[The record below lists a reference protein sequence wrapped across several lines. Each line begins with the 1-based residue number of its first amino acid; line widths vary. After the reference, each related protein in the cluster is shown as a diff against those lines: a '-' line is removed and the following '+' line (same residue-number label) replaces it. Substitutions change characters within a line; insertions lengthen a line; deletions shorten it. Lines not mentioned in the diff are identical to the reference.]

1 MRDITLGKIIS
12 ILSFFTLAQIC
23 HSMPPGP
30 EEVFSQ
36 EDFQKSTFEKVHV
49 LRQLLLSKSFTIPD
63 KSGAGSSNIQKT
75 EDKKKAPNE
84 GNEDYWQDQCER
96 GVKRILNIRKARR
109 ELINFEVGNEKAWED
124 FYSSLQSLKGNLSDE
139 DVLFRWPTQD
149 SFEHACKA
157 HLLLRAVLGDEQLL
171 SYLEFTVFNTYQDAA
186 LIKTVFENLFWEN
199 PRLLERG
206 HLETLRVSG
215 DNKCGKEASQYETVY
230 GNSMAHWLYFSW
242 KYSKEYEKRTLREKI
257 KILRIN
263 IGTTSFTAI
272 KPLEAQKHWERFKF
286 LTNPN
291 FVSEQET
298 FWRVQGKDTLER
310 KLEEESLHA
319 GIALG
324 CKIAPPARDL
334 SELEDEVFLEA
345 VNFFVKAGRNGN
357 PKGWFWA
364 YSYNSR
370 LVNHF
375 RGDNEAELYRER
387 ETPYRRILYLNEG
400 GKLRSFR
407 KEEALVN
414 AALFKENGIDISI

>member
-206 HLETLRVSG
+206 HLETLRVAG
-215 DNKCGKEASQYETVY
+215 DNKRGKDGSQYETVY
-230 GNSMAHWLYFSW
+230 GNSMAHWLYFSGTLDQD
-242 KYSKEYEKRTLREKI
+242 EAKRTLRTKVM
-257 KILRIN
+257 ILKIN
-263 IGTTSFTAI
+263 IGATSCTGI
-272 KPLEAQKHWERFKF
+272 KPTDAEKNWERFKF
-286 LTNPN
+286 LKDPD
-291 FVSEQET
+291 FVSEQKALWESKEKVVIE
-298 FWRVQGKDTLER
+298 RELE
-310 KLEEESLHA
+310 KGNLHA
-319 GIALG
+319 GVAKGWSVISSVQSFKMA
-324 CKIAPPARDL
+324 
-334 SELEDEVFLEA
+334 DEEVIFEA
-345 VNFFVKAGRNGN
+345 INNFAKEGQNGN
-357 PKGWFWA
+357 PNGWF
-364 YSYNSR
+364 
-370 LVNHF
+370 F
-375 RGDNEAELYRER
+375 AELNCCKFANAHRRTSLYDVYFER
-387 ETPYRRILYLNEG
+387 RMPFRSMLYLLEG
-400 GKLRSFR
+400 KKRIFGPVMGFSLFR
-407 KEEALVN
+407 DN
-414 AALFKENGIDISI
+414 AIGDKI